1 MYVSTRAIKGLF
13 INILIFT
20 LVGLE
25 ALQQH
30 TFELING
37 NNRESFSTC
46 YIRRKRRK
54 EKLKK
59 DAITF
64 MRRIMDECTHIKNF
78 SVPVDPELI
87 IVVAAEYV
95 LLIP

>member
-1 MYVSTRAIKGLF
+1 
-13 INILIFT
+13 
-20 LVGLE
+20 
-25 ALQQH
+25 
-30 TFELING
+30 
-37 NNRESFSTC
+37 
-46 YIRRKRRK
+46 
-54 EKLKK
+54 
-59 DAITF
+59 